1 MKYFTFIVLGLV
13 LLTACNPQTKYAEE
27 LKEIDAYTQKLDSIE
42 IILNGIDFDS
52 LAYMQETASSNE
64 KLIKRFY
71 VSDTIDQN
79 FAQKLDYNKSVR
91 KLLKG
96 ALNERDKMF
105 DELNALKTQFANLK
119 TDILNGQYSKEQINN
134 YLSVE
139 KSDTKM
145 LLMSIDEY
153 NKMQNIQK
161 KYFYS
166 AAPAISAYLTKI
178 MNEKQGD

>member
-1 MKYFTFIVLGLV
+1 MKYFTVVVLGLIF
-13 LLTACNPQTKYAEE
+13 LSACNPKTKYAEE

-42 IILNGIDFDS
+42 NILNGIDFDS
-52 LAYMQETASSNE
+52 LAYMQETALSNE

-96 ALNERDKMF
+96 ALNEREKMF
-105 DELNALKTQFANLK
+105 DELKALKTQFANLK

-145 LLMSIDEY
+145 LLKSVAEY
-153 NKMQNIQK
+153 DKMQNNQK
-161 KYFYS
+161 IYFYS
-166 AAPAISAYLTKI
+166 ATPVISNYLTKI